1 MLRKEMRNTNISL
14 VKRQKSYKTKSGN
27 LQKTIIEDIL
37 CIIRKKKTTKLKLT
51 SETREPSKEKP
62 LKHSF

>member
-37 CIIRKKKTTKLKLT
+37 CIIRKKKNDQI
-51 SETREPSKEKP
+51 ETYFRNKGAQVKKN
-62 LKHSF
+62 L